1 MSFFK
6 VLDLFEILVWEIGL
20 KIVFYILFIVI
31 NFVGNS
37 LVILILVFNKK
48 MRIII
53 NLFILNL
60 SVLDILIVCF
70 CFWIYLVLKVI
81 VGN

>member
-6 VLDLFEILVWEIGL
+6 VLDLFEILVWEIGF
-20 KIVFYILFIVI
+20 KIVFYIMFIVI

-60 SVLDILIVCF
+60 SVLDILVVCF
-70 CFWIYLVLKVI
+70 CFWIYLVL
-81 VGN
+81 

>member
-60 SVLDILIVCF
+60 SVLDILVVCF
-70 CFWIYLVLKVI
+70 CLWIYLVL
-81 VGN
+81 

>member
-60 SVLDILIVCF
+60 SVLDILVVCF
-70 CFWIYLVLKVI
+70 CFWIYLVL
-81 VGN
+81 

>member
-6 VLDLFEILVWEIGL
+6 VLDLFEILVWEIGF

-70 CFWIYLVLKVI
+70 CFWIYLVL
-81 VGN
+81 

>member
-6 VLDLFEILVWEIGL
+6 VLDLFEILVWEIGF

-60 SVLDILIVCF
+60 SVLDILVVCF
-70 CFWIYLVLKVI
+70 CLWIYLVL
-81 VGN
+81 

>member
-60 SVLDILIVCF
+60 SVLDILVVCF
-70 CFWIYLVLKVI
+70 CFWIYLVLI
-81 VGN
+81 

>member
-6 VLDLFEILVWEIGL
+6 VLDLFEILVWEIGF

-60 SVLDILIVCF
+60 SVLDILVVCF
-70 CFWIYLVLKVI
+70 CFWIYLVL
-81 VGN
+81 